1 MNHRSKKAD
10 NNSINVIAGKWRGRN
25 LRFPSLPQLRP
36 TPIRVRETLFN
47 WLSPVL
53 SGSRC
58 LDLFAGSGALGI
70 EALSR
75 GAIEVLFVEYHQA
88 AVVALRDNLARLAVS
103 NARVEAADVLS
114 WLHKPGTPFE
124 IVLLDPPFRSNLLE
138 LVCESIETGGWLS
151 HTARIYI
158 ETEKSMKGL
167 VLPVNW
173 EPYREKTAGAV
184 TYRLLKREREKLKG

>member
-1 MNHRSKKAD
+1 
-10 NNSINVIAGKWRGRN
+10 

-36 TPIRVRETLFN
+36 TPKRVRETLFN
-47 WLSPVL
+47 WLSPIL

-75 GAIEVLFVEYHQA
+75 GAIEVLFVEYNQS
-88 AVVALRDNLARLAVS
+88 AVAALRNNLARLAVS

-114 WLHKPGTPFE
+114 WLHQPGTPFE
-124 IVLLDPPFRSNLLE
+124 IILLDPPFKSNLLA

-151 HTARIYI
+151 HTAQVYI

-167 VLPVNW
+167 VLPINW
-173 EPYREKTAGAV
+173 KPYRERTAGAV
-184 TYRLLKREREKLKG
+184 TYRLLKREN